1 MDAISGKQHPSSW
14 STRFP
19 GGTQLVLPVAAS
31 AFAIGFALVV
41 LSNAVS
47 VLFGPATQALLDSP
61 AMTFYAVTH
70 LITGSGLLLA
80 GLIGAEGALRKQSD
94 RLLTIAGTLGSA
106 SLAAIVV
113 LETLSL
119 WSLRYLE

>member
-1 MDAISGKQHPSSW
+1 
-14 STRFP
+14 
-19 GGTQLVLPVAAS
+19 
-31 AFAIGFALVV
+31 
-41 LSNAVS
+41 
-47 VLFGPATQALLDSP
+47 
-61 AMTFYAVTH
+61 VTH

-80 GLIGAEGALRKQSD
+80 GLIGADGALRKHSD

>member
-1 MDAISGKQHPSSW
+1 MSS
-14 STRFP
+14 P
-19 GGTQLVLPVAAS
+19 GRTQFALPIAAS

-41 LSNAVS
+41 LGNALS
-47 VLFGPATQALLDSP
+47 VLFGPATQALSDSP

-80 GLIGAEGALRKQSD
+80 GLLGAEGALRRQSD